1 MSAQTES
8 GNVPFEV
15 FGPSK
20 IDRIPQLSRLPETE
34 RVAMK
39 AVASVLPFRVNRYVL
54 DELIDWSAV
63 PDDPIFRL
71 TFPNRGMLAQ
81 DDFDEM
87 YGLVSRGASPEA
99 VGAAA
104 RTIQRRLNPHPAG
117 QVELNST
124 AVPGIQHKYRE
135 TVLLFPNQG
144 QTCHAYCT
152 YCFRWAQFVGLD
164 GLKFSSR
171 EPERLADYVRGHQNL
186 QSVLFSGG
194 DPMVMRTKVLRRYVE
209 PLLAIEHVRSI
220 RFGTKAVAY
229 WPHRFVHGSD
239 ADDLMRLFEDIRAA
253 GKHVAVMGH
262 YSHPQELSTPV
273 ARQAIERI
281 TSTGALVRTQ
291 APLVRHVNDQAD
303 IWSELWRTQVGLGAV
318 PYYFFIERD
327 TGPRHYFEVP
337 LARALEIFTE
347 AYGHL
352 SGLGR
357 TVRGPSMS
365 CTPGKVLV
373 DGVAEV
379 AGQKVFVL
387 KMLQA
392 RNPEWANR
400 IFFAEFDAEAT
411 WMDHLRPAF
420 GASAFFFEQGRRPV
434 QRVQEP
440 LAARRHLE
448 LFQGADAE

>member
-1 MSAQTES
+1 MNVQTES

-20 IDRIPQLSRLPETE
+20 IDRIPQLQRLPETE
-34 RVAMK
+34 RLAMK

-63 PDDPIFRL
+63 PDDPMFRL
-71 TFPNRGMLAQ
+71 TFPQRGMLAA

-87 YGLVSRGASPEA
+87 YDLVSRGASSGA
-99 VGAAA
+99 ISAAA
-104 RTIQRRLNPHPAG
+104 RSIQRRLNPHPAG

-124 AVPGIQHKYRE
+124 SVPGIQHKYRE

-164 GLKFSSR
+164 DLKFSSR
-171 EPERLADYVRGHQNL
+171 EPERLADYVRSHPEIR
-186 QSVLFSGG
+186 SVLFSGG
-194 DPMVMRTKVLRRYVE
+194 DPMVMGTNVMRRYVE
-209 PLLAIEHVRSI
+209 PLLEIEHLQSI

-229 WPHRFVHGSD
+229 WPHRFVHGDD
-239 ADDLMRLFEDIRAA
+239 ADDLLGLFDEIIAT

-262 YSHPQELSTPV
+262 YSHPRELSTEV
-273 ARQAIERI
+273 AQQAVRRI

-291 APLVRHVNDQAD
+291 APLVRHVNDDAKV
-303 IWSELWRTQVGLGAV
+303 WSELWHQQVSLGAV

-327 TGPRHYFEVP
+327 TGPRQYFEVP
-337 LARALEIFTE
+337 LARALEIFSD
-347 AYGHL
+347 AYRQL

-392 RNPEWANR
+392 RNPAWVNR
-400 IFFAEFDAEAT
+400 IFFAEFDERAT

-420 GASAFFFEQGRRPV
+420 GASEFFFEQGRRSIAPV
-434 QRVQEP
+434 QE
-440 LAARRHLE
+440 AARHLE